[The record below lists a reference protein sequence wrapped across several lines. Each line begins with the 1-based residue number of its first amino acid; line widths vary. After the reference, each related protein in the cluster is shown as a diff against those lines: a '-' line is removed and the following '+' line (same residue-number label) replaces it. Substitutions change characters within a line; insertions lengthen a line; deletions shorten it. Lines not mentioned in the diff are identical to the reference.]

1 MSTIKDV
8 AALAGVALGTASRV
22 LSGSTQT
29 SSDSRARVLAAAAEL
44 NFVPSG
50 PARSLRRA
58 KTDVIGLIVSD
69 IRNTFYSEVAH
80 AAEQEAERQGYT
92 VLLANANEDQ
102 DAADSYLRTF
112 ASQRIDGLLLS
123 PQGGRTRQLDEFLR
137 SGLPLVLLNRT
148 APDVDAPTIGSDN
161 ADGVAQTLAWLQRHG
176 HRDVVFIAGPE
187 TISTSV
193 ERSRA
198 WQTLAAQFGVATDD
212 SLIEHGDYQTG
223 GAHAAMTRVLDRGT
237 PFTAVVGAN
246 GPSTL
251 GAMRALRDHGAS
263 STPMVSLDDQDWF
276 EFVTPPVSAVRN
288 DAAAIGRDGVRALIR
303 RINGEDVGSVRLP
316 VRFIDRSEANA

>member
-44 NFVPSG
+44 NYVANG

-102 DAADSYLRTF
+102 DAVDGYLRTF

-123 PQGGRTRQLDEFLR
+123 PQGGRTPQLDEFVR

-148 APDVDAPTIGSDN
+148 AQDVDAPTIGSDN
-161 ADGVAQTLAWLQRHG
+161 ADGVEQTLAWLQRQG

-187 TISTSV
+187 SISTSV
-193 ERSRA
+193 ERSAA
-198 WQTLAAQFGVATDD
+198 WHALADRYGVATDAA
-212 SLIEHGDYQTG
+212 LIEHGDYQAD
-223 GAHAAMTRVLDRGT
+223 GARAAMDRVFERGT
-237 PFTAVVGAN
+237 RFTAVVGAN

-251 GAMRALRDHGAS
+251 GVMRALRDHDAAE
-263 STPMVSLDDQDWF
+263 TPVTSLDDQDWF

-288 DAAAIGRDGVRALIR
+288 DAAVIGRDGVRALVR
-303 RINGEDVGSVRLP
+303 RINGEDVESKRLP
-316 VRFIDRSEANA
+316 VTFIDRSEARA